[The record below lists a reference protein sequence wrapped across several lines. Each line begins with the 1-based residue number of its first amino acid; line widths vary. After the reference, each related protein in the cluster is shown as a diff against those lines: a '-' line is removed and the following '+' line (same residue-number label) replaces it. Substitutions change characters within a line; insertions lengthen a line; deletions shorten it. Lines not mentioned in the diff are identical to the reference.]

1 VTNSFYNDSTYR
13 QRYPEICM
21 MKEMMAYGV
30 YRPMQDNY
38 TKYSKIMA
46 RYFYLAYP
54 RQDIGREGIAERAN
68 FYRSRR

>member
-1 VTNSFYNDSTYR
+1 
-13 QRYPEICM
+13 

-46 RYFYLAYP
+46 RYFYLAILGKISVEKALQSVQASIEAEGSQT
-54 RQDIGREGIAERAN
+54 RGR
-68 FYRSRR
+68 